1 MLLTE
6 RLKSDSGY
14 GWVMAQLSALTPFG
28 RALARA
34 PKWYGPGDRAALD
47 AELANLERA
56 LSLMHA
62 GNSALASLNVAFQAF
77 RDPRNSL
84 NRPEDA
90 PMDEVELFE
99 IKYFLLTLSHL
110 LDRYAAIAPFE
121 GIEFQLQEDLLALLD
136 PTGRKLPVFSI
147 EDSYSPALAEVR
159 KDKAALEEALRPL
172 PAGPERD
179 ELLDRRRLLALKEDE
194 LELAVRREL
203 TRRVLAEKEALLANM
218 NAVGRLDF
226 LLAKARLARRFG
238 CVRPVIGEERVIRG
252 EDMTHPEV
260 SAVLTEHNRAF
271 TPISLELGQGAT
283 VITGANMGG
292 KSVAL
297 KTTTLN
303 QLLLQTG
310 FFIFAQ
316 SYTAPLFHSVTLLL
330 ADNQSVERGLSS
342 FGAEVTVLNDLL
354 QETKG
359 RFFFLALDEFAR
371 GTNPREG
378 AALARALAEY
388 LCKLP
393 CVSLMTTHYDGVSEA
408 AAAHYQVTGLRDLAP
423 EECIPGE
430 DPLNRLAR
438 MMDYRL
444 IPAPP
449 GVPCP
454 RDALRVCRLLDLE
467 PQLLEI
473 FSQNG

>member
-6 RLKSDSGY
+6 RLRADSGY

-28 RALARA
+28 RAMARTPHWYA
-34 PKWYGPGDRAALD
+34 PEERT
-47 AELANLERA
+47 ELELELSNLEQA
-56 LSLMHA
+56 LGLMYA
-62 GNSALASLNVAFQAF
+62 GNAALASLNVAFQAF

-99 IKYFLLTLSHL
+99 IKYFLLTLDNML
-110 LDRYAAIAPFE
+110 GRYAALEPFT
-121 GIEFQLQEDLLALLD
+121 GIDFTSQEELLALLD
-136 PTGRKLPVFSI
+136 PSGRRLPVFSI
-147 EDSYSPALAEVR
+147 EDGYSPELAQVR
-159 KDKAALEEALRPL
+159 REKTALEEQLRGLTGAEREEPL
-172 PAGPERD
+172 N
-179 ELLDRRRLLALKEDE
+179 RRRLLALKEDE
-194 LELAVRREL
+194 LELSVRRSL
-203 TRRVLAEKEALLANM
+203 TARVLAEKQTLLSNM
-218 NAVGRLDF
+218 TAVGKLDL

-238 CVRPVIGEERVIRG
+238 SIRPTICDGETITG

-260 SAVLTEHNRAF
+260 TAVLAEHNRAF
-271 TPISLELGQGAT
+271 TPISLSLGQGAT

-310 FFIFAQ
+310 FFVFAK
-316 SYTAPLFHSVTLLL
+316 SYSAPLFHSVTLLL

-354 QETKG
+354 QDTRDK
-359 RFFFLALDEFAR
+359 FFFLALDEFAR

-388 LCKLP
+388 LCKIP
-393 CVSLMTTHYDGVSEA
+393 CICLMTTHYDGVSEA
-408 AAAHYQVTGLRDLAP
+408 AAAHYQVTGLCDLPAEDCP
-423 EECIPGE
+423 AGE
-430 DPLNRLAR
+430 NPLSRLAR

-449 GVPCP
+449 GAPCP

-467 PQLLEI
+467 PKLLEI
-473 FSQNG
+473 FSQNN

>member
-14 GWVMAQLSALTPFG
+14 GWIMTQLAPLTPFG
-28 RALARA
+28 RAMARTPRWYA
-34 PKWYGPGDRAALD
+34 PEERDELEL
-47 AELANLERA
+47 ELANLEQA
-56 LSLMHA
+56 LGLMVA

-99 IKYFLLTLSHL
+99 IKYFLLTLDNLVNRYSALASFRGIDFQTQDEL
-110 LDRYAAIAPFE
+110 LC
-121 GIEFQLQEDLLALLD
+121 LLD
-136 PTGRKLPVFSI
+136 PSGRRLPAFSI
-147 EDSYSPALAEVR
+147 EDGYSPELAQVR
-159 KDKAALEEALRPL
+159 KDKAALEEQLRAAVGQEREPL
-172 PAGPERD
+172 
-179 ELLDRRRLLALKEDE
+179 LNQRRLLALREDE

-203 TRRVLAEKEALLANM
+203 TARVLAEKPVLMANM
-218 NAVGRLDF
+218 DAVGRLDF

-238 CVRPVIGEERVIRG
+238 SVRPVICDGQVITG
-252 EDMTHPEV
+252 VDMIHPEV
-260 SAVLTEHNRAF
+260 SAVLAEHNRSF
-271 TPISLELGQGAT
+271 TPISLTLGQGAT

-310 FFIFAQ
+310 FFVFAA
-316 SYTAPLFHSVTLLL
+316 SYSAPLFHSVTLLL

-354 QETKG
+354 QETRG

-388 LCKLP
+388 LCKLS
-393 CVSLMTTHYDGVSEA
+393 CIALMTTHYDGVSEA
-408 AAAHYQVTGLRDLAP
+408 AASHYQVTGLRDLPP
-423 EECIPGE
+423 EDCPPDEN
-430 DPLNRLAR
+430 PLARLAR

-467 PQLLEI
+467 PELLEI